1 MAPTRLLLFIITLF
15 PSLLSAQ
22 PADSIVSPAINAKRL
37 TIFIA
42 GAGTL
47 YSGSLV
53 GLNELWYKNSDQ
65 QSFHFFNDN
74 KEWKQVDKV
83 GHFSTAFYCSAV
95 TSRALRW
102 SNVKS
107 SRSDFIGAL
116 TGFLIMVPIEIFDGF
131 SAAYGASTGDLLAN
145 AGGAAFFYGQSILWK
160 EVRIWPKFSYHN
172 TRYASLRPNVLG
184 DNWSSRILKDY
195 NGQTHW
201 LSIDV
206 DKFVTFPRWLN
217 VAVGYGANQM
227 VYAHDEQNLK
237 NGFKS
242 YRQYYLSL
250 DIDLTAIKTKS
261 KFLKS
266 VIFFANMIKI
276 PTPTIEFSKKGITL
290 HPLHF

>member
-1 MAPTRLLLFIITLF
+1 MAPIRLLLLIATLL
-15 PSLLSAQ
+15 PSLLYAQ
-22 PADSIVSPAINAKRL
+22 PEDSVASPVINAKRL
-37 TIFIA
+37 SIFIA

-65 QSFHFFNDN
+65 QNFHFFNDN

-95 TSRALRW
+95 TSRALQW
-102 SNVKS
+102 SNVKP
-107 SRSDFIGAL
+107 SRSDFVGAL
-116 TGFLIMVPIEIFDGF
+116 TGFLIMMPIEIFDGF
-131 SAAYGASTGDLLAN
+131 SATYGASPGDLIAN
-145 AGGAAFFYGQSILWK
+145 AGGAAFFYGQSRLWN
-160 EVRIWPKFSYHN
+160 EIRIWPKFSYHN
-172 TRYASLRPNVLG
+172 TPYASQRPNVLG

-201 LSIDV
+201 LSVDV
-206 DKFVTFPRWLN
+206 DKFITFPKWLN

-227 VYAHDEQNLK
+227 VYAHDEQNLT

-250 DIDLTAIKTKS
+250 DVDLTAIKTKS

-266 VIFFANMIKI
+266 VLFFANMIKI
-276 PTPTIEFSKKGITL
+276 PTPTIEFSKKGISL
-290 HPLHF
+290 HPLYF